1 MPDYRP
7 NAPWVDLFTADEYI
21 ILCDWFRIDYP
32 PSDRWIYDILDEWNI
47 PSELDRF
54 DPTDAAV
61 AQILLERVQGRLP
74 QWVGPT
80 GAARPAFDRRA
91 HRKVEFWPQRL
102 FTINWADSAPGY
114 SWPAEYRAT
123 YVPGFDR
130 TVVTASVDCTEVF
143 GVCDVAI
150 GWFGPERSVFEGS
163 HDIIVA
169 HWSWQQGNGTN
180 SGGSIYSIPGSS
192 ARSRRRP
199 GLTRSGATIAG
210 IRPSKEVRRPDKLL
224 ADDSFAEPAAD
235 LSHF

>member
-61 AQILLERVQGRLP
+61 AQIFLERVQGRLP

-80 GAARPAFDRRA
+80 GPARPAFDRRA

-102 FTINWADSAPGY
+102 FTVNWADSAPGY

-143 GVCDVAI
+143 GVCDVAV
-150 GWFGPERSVFEGS
+150 GWFGPERSVLEGS

-169 HWSWQQGNGTN
+169 HWSWQQGEWNQQRWVYLFDTGLV
-180 SGGSIYSIPGSS
+180 S
-192 ARSRRRP
+192 AVKAKAWADEIWGDHRGDQTQQKGP
-199 GLTRSGATIAG
+199 QAG
-210 IRPSKEVRRPDKLL
+210 
-224 ADDSFAEPAAD
+224 
-235 LSHF
+235 